1 MDTVPDG
8 IGQDD
13 NPGNAQ
19 PRPDTHPLNSL
30 YKHEPVHCSEC
41 RVNTCHDYLRQ
52 SCNHGYHCNCKRG
65 EGAKGHGHGLLTT
78 PMPIHIHA

>member
-8 IGQDD
+8 RGQDD

-30 YKHEPVHCSEC
+30 YKHSRERTRPLFRTLVMITSDNHVTMGTTAIARGGGKGAWSW
-41 RVNTCHDYLRQ
+41 VINHSHANPHTC
-52 SCNHGYHCNCKRG
+52 
-65 EGAKGHGHGLLTT
+65 
-78 PMPIHIHA
+78 I

>member
-8 IGQDD
+8 RGQDD
-13 NPGNAQ
+13 NPGNVQ

-30 YKHEPVHCSEC
+30 YKHSRERTRPLFRTLVMITS
-41 RVNTCHDYLRQ
+41 D
-52 SCNHGYHCNCKRG
+52 NHVTMGTTAIARG
-65 EGAKGHGHGLLTT
+65 GAKGHGHGLLTT